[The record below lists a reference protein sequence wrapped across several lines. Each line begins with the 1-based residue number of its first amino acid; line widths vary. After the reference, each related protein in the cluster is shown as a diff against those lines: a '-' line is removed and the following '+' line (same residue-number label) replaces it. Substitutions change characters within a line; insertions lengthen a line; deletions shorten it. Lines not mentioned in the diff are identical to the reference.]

1 MNSPWIR
8 WPAPAREK
16 NPFEGDLT
24 PSRKIALMPA
34 MRQILTL
41 LPISLSLFLVACA
54 GPEPPVTKLEKAN
67 VLPLALDDSYQFRK
81 QQLAFASP
89 EALPPNPSEA
99 VDFEYQRL
107 RWGAVDQNEL
117 NERYGNYFT
126 FFWRTQKTTDVTVRL
141 EYRQAAL
148 GNYVMAQE
156 RHYPEARGS
165 HHTEFRVTGD
175 DYLEMGRVT
184 SWRALLIVDGRIVA
198 LTQSFIWK

>member
-1 MNSPWIR
+1 M
-8 WPAPAREK
+8 
-16 NPFEGDLT
+16 
-24 PSRKIALMPA
+24 
-34 MRQILTL
+34 
-41 LPISLSLFLVACA
+41 
-54 GPEPPVTKLEKAN
+54 
-67 VLPLALDDSYQFRK
+67 
-81 QQLAFASP
+81 
-89 EALPPNPSEA
+89 
-99 VDFEYQRL
+99 
-107 RWGAVDQNEL
+107 